1 MFIVY
6 ILLLILA
13 SLPYIPNQW
22 LIVPITIRTKYVIL
36 DIILLDIGFLFKLF
50 LYIYIVGFFIF
61 FIWLNN
67 KNK

>member
-50 LYIYIVGFFIF
+50 LYLYMIGFFIF

>member
-6 ILLLILA
+6 ILLLLLA
-13 SLPYIPNQW
+13 SLPYIPNNW

-50 LYIYIVGFFIF
+50 LYLYIVGFFIF